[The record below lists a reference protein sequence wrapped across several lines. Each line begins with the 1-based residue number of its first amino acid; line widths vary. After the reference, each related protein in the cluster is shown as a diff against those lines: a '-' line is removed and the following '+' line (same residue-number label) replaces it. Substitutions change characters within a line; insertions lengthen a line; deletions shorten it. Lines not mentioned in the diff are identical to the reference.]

1 MEEFK
6 ITELIDGRPQNVKN
20 DKEKECYDILDKL
33 DIQYQRVEYNF
44 FPSDKDNLK
53 KIDKTLQVEGIKNLI
68 FKSKNKD
75 EFYFIIISRNEKFDE
90 KDFRTKY
97 NLSKLS
103 MAKTEDLQRI
113 LNTSAGSVSIMELIY
128 DENNDINV
136 YVDGKL
142 LEREYFRFHPNQN
155 TSTIRIKMSDLK
167 NKLMPYLKHDLNI
180 I

>member
-6 ITELIDGRPQNVKN
+6 ITDLINGRPQNIKN
-20 DKEKECYDILDKL
+20 NKEKECYDILDEL
-33 DIQYQRVEYNF
+33 EVQYQRVEYNF
-44 FPSDKDNLK
+44 FPSDKDNLE

-90 KDFRTKY
+90 KAFRAKY

-103 MAKTEDLQRI
+103 MAKIEDLQRI

-155 TSTIRIKMSDLK
+155 TSTLRIKMSDLK